1 MPKTQGFQ
9 IISPG
14 DASIVAERHYASADE
29 IQQVLQTARNAGMA
43 WRHVPLDERMSICTR
58 AIDHFVANAAAWG
71 EELTRMMGRPIR
83 YSPNEI
89 RGGTQERARAMIAM
103 APTALQDLPARE
115 KDGFQRFIRREALGT
130 VLVLAPWNYPYL
142 TSVNVIIPALLAGN
156 TVILKHAEQTA
167 LCAERYQEAFQ
178 VAGLPAGVF
187 QFLHLT
193 HDQVADVIA
202 DPTIDHVA
210 FTGSVAGGY
219 AIQAAAG
226 KRFITAGLE
235 LGGKDPAYICADADW
250 DYTVENVV
258 DGVFFNSGQSCC
270 AIERIYVQQEVYADF
285 VHDFVSL
292 TKKYLLGDPLDPATT
307 LGPMVRIS
315 NAQKALAQVEEAIR
329 MGATP
334 HILPDD
340 FPALPLPYLAPQVL
354 TGVHH
359 QMDLMREESF
369 APVIGIMPVQDE
381 EEAIRLMNDSPYGL
395 TASIWTSD
403 PDRAMSIGERTAT
416 GTWFMNR
423 CDYLDP
429 ELAWTGIKNSGYGCT
444 LSPLGFE
451 HLTRPKSYHLKFRT
465 S

>member
-1 MPKTQGFQ
+1 MAGAEGFQ

-14 DASIVAERHYASADE
+14 DGMLFAERHYATAPE
-29 IQQVLQTARNAGMA
+29 IRQALHGAQQARQSWRQT
-43 WRHVPLDERMSICTR
+43 PLPERMAICIR
-58 AIDHFVANAAAWG
+58 AIDYFVEHADAWG

-83 YSPNEI
+83 YTPNEI
-89 RGGTQERARAMIAM
+89 RGGMQERARTMIAM
-103 APTALQDLPARE
+103 APSALLDVPARE

-167 LCAERYQEAFQ
+167 LCAERYLEAFQ
-178 VAGLPAGVF
+178 AAGLPAGVF
-187 QFLHLT
+187 QYLHLT
-193 HDQVADVIA
+193 HDQVAEIIA

-285 VHDFVSL
+285 VHDFVAL
-292 TKKYLLGDPLDPATT
+292 TKKYHLGDPLDPATT

-315 NAQKALAQVEEAIR
+315 NARRALDQMEAAIR
-329 MGATP
+329 MGAQP
-334 HILPDD
+334 HILPGD
-340 FPALPLPYLAPQVL
+340 FPALPLPYLAPQVF
-354 TGVHH
+354 TSVSHS
-359 QMDLMREESF
+359 MDIMREESF
-369 APVIGIMPVQDE
+369 APVIGIMPVQNE

-395 TASIWTSD
+395 TASIWTRD
-403 PDRAMSIGERTAT
+403 HDRALSIGERIAT

-429 ELAWTGIKNSGYGCT
+429 ELAWTGIKDSGYGCT
-444 LSPLGFE
+444 LSPLGYE
-451 HLTRPKSYHLKFRT
+451 HLTRPKSYHLKIRT